1 VDTFFYFLERI
12 FIMTAIPIR
21 CYNADGVEIFRRG
34 YSFEQ
39 DPFRS
44 PNQALRERL
53 DISPLPILEY
63 EEDLFVY
70 GALKDDAGNLVVFGP
85 ITTAKLSN
93 DKVRL
98 FTKNRGIKEDGFYIV
113 SKTLIEL
120 SSALA
125 MVFFHLTGKV
135 AIEHEIIANSA
146 NTAVRTV
153 DISDYVKYIVENSDV
168 DIGRLTYSDEL
179 RYVHNVINGT
189 PENISDMAYKYIPD
203 RAGNIANSPLKKMEY
218 MICTSITLISRAA
231 IREGLDSMLAY
242 TISDLY
248 LQRLEQCRTE
258 GDMYKV
264 NSEMQRAYAELIK
277 KAKEIRSKS
286 THVERCKVYIA
297 NNLTKPFTLDDI
309 ADEVGINKSYLS
321 RKFTEEMKMGIKH
334 YTMLKRIEAAANVLK
349 FSDID
354 IIRISE
360 ALCFSSQSHF
370 GKVFKQF
377 MGVTPQSYR
386 NKEGLIDV
394 SNKN

>member
-1 VDTFFYFLERI
+1 
-12 FIMTAIPIR
+12 MTAIPIR
-21 CYNADGVEIFRRG
+21 CCDTDGVEIFRRG

-44 PNQALRERL
+44 PNQALLDRL
-53 DISPLPILEY
+53 ESSPIPILEY
-63 EEDLFVY
+63 EEELFVY
-70 GALKDDAGNLVVFGP
+70 GALKDAAGRLVVFGP
-85 ITTAKLSN
+85 VTTAKLSN
-93 DKVRL
+93 DRVRL
-98 FTKNRGIKEDGFYIV
+98 FTKNRGIDEDGFFMV
-113 SKTLIEL
+113 SKSLNEI

-125 MVFFHLTGKV
+125 MVFYHLTGKT
-135 AIEHEIIANSA
+135 ITEHDIIAGSA
-146 NTAVRTV
+146 NAAVRTV

-189 PENISDMAYKYIPD
+189 PEKISDLAYKYVPD

-218 MICTSITLISRAA
+218 MICTAICLISRAA

-242 TISDLY
+242 AISDLY

-264 NSEMQRAYAELIK
+264 NSEMQQAYAELIR
-277 KAKEIRSKS
+277 KAKEVRSKS

-297 NNLTKPFTLDDI
+297 NNLTRPFTLDDI

-321 RKFTEEMKMGIKH
+321 RKFTEEMDMGIKH
-334 YTMLKRIEAAANVLK
+334 YTMLKRVEAAANVLK

-354 IIRISE
+354 IIKISE

-377 MGVTPQSYR
+377 MSVTPQSYR

-394 SNKN
+394 TNKV